1 MTESTDLG
9 TTAAEGASPDLV
21 LALELDPAVVLLSCL
36 RLTVR
41 SALEAEGT
49 MTDDRIR
56 TLLVSVTELAT
67 NAIEAHH
74 RAGRLD
80 RIRVELHHEPRRRFT
95 LRVQDHGGGIDP
107 DILDAIGER
116 TPPTTEHGMG
126 LGLTLAT
133 SLSDVRFHR
142 TPGGTTAEIVVDLT
156 ILDV

>member
-1 MTESTDLG
+1 MTESTDRAPAS
-9 TTAAEGASPDLV
+9 AAGATPDLV
-21 LALELDPAVVLLSCL
+21 LALEVDPSVELLSCL

-74 RAGRLD
+74 RTDRND
-80 RIRVELHHEPRRRFT
+80 RIRIELHHEPHRRFT
-95 LRVQDHGGGIDP
+95 VRVQDHGGGIDP
-107 DILDAIGER
+107 DILEAIGER
-116 TPPTTEHGMG
+116 TPPTTEEGMG

-133 SLSDVRFHR
+133 SLSDVRFHS
-142 TPGGTTAEIVVDLT
+142 TPGGTTAEVVVDLT
-156 ILDV
+156 APRC